1 VKYKIT
7 FFPAIVMMATLISV
21 QIPAGYTLDVEI
33 TSLRNNTGF
42 IMLQV
47 LNESQVPVEQEK
59 GVIQD
64 FKYIVKIVNL
74 PPGKYALRYFHDKN
88 MNGNLDT
95 NKMGIPTEG
104 YGFSNNAYG
113 LFGPKPFKEWLF
125 DFNENKK
132 LSLKIKY

>member
-1 VKYKIT
+1 
-7 FFPAIVMMATLISV
+7 MMATLISV

-33 TSLRNNTGF
+33 TSLRNNTGY

-47 LNESQVPVEQEK
+47 LNESQVPVEQRK

-64 FKYIVKIVNL
+64 LKYIVKIVNL
-74 PPGKYALRYFHDKN
+74 PPGKYAIRYFHDEN
-88 MNGNLDT
+88 INGNLDT

>member
-47 LNESQVPVEQEK
+47 LNESQVPVEQKK

-74 PPGKYALRYFHDKN
+74 PPGKYAVRYFHDEN

-95 NKMGIPTEG
+95 NKMDIPTEG